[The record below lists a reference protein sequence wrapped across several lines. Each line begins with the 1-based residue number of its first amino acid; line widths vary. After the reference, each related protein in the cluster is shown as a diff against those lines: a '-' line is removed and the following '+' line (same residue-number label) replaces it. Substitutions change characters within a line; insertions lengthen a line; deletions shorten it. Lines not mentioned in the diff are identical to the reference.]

1 MSKKEDEELKPVLKL
16 SEKESKEVLKSWE
29 YASRMATAIKVLG
42 QAERYI
48 KGYLRDYNIR
58 TVIKFK
64 ENPLKMLIEVDVT
77 PPEEKEEKIEEE
89 MRV

>member
-1 MSKKEDEELKPVLKL
+1 
-16 SEKESKEVLKSWE
+16 
-29 YASRMATAIKVLG
+29 MATAIKVLG